1 MYILIGL
8 VIGFVAAIPLGPVN
22 VFVISQALKR
32 DFFHGFIAG
41 ATTAFMDAVFCFVA
55 LAGILHFDIPP
66 DSRVNSLLKILTA
79 AILAV
84 VAVRLYLESRKFVL
98 PASNGKVTPVAARP
112 IIGVL
117 LLYVT
122 NPSIYTFWFA
132 VAGSMN
138 AHQLV
143 VTEGWPA
150 ALFALS
156 CGVGAIIWYLLL
168 VRFVSSRQGRISAKA
183 FKRLLLGLAV
193 LFLGFAAY
201 TAISIWL

>member
-22 VFVISQALKR
+22 VFVISQTLKR
-32 DFFHGFIAG
+32 DFFHGIVAG
-41 ATTAFMDAVFCFVA
+41 ATTAVMDAVFCFVA
-55 LAGILHFDIPP
+55 LSGILHFDIPP
-66 DSRVNSLLKILTA
+66 DSRVNSLLKIFTA
-79 AILAV
+79 AILAI

-98 PASNGKVTPVAARP
+98 PASNGKVAPVAARP

-122 NPSIYTFWFA
+122 NPSIYAFWFA

-143 VTEGWPA
+143 VAEGWPA

-168 VRFVSSRQGRISAKA
+168 VRFVSSRQGRLAPGT

-193 LFLGFAAY
+193 LFLAFAAF